1 MVGAPTN
8 SLDTKVG
15 RILDRHQK
23 LKAERQPWITTW
35 QLVAEYVRS
44 RKANFTYEFSPG
56 QFLTGKIFDSTASQA
71 NHKMAASLIGAL
83 YPNGSKSI
91 EIKPHSSLR
100 GKDREDV
107 KAYFEEITHIVVRTL
122 GNYKGGFSIALQEYM
137 NDQGAFGTSG
147 ISVLPGDDDDVPVK
161 FKAVDVKSACI
172 DENKD
177 GLVDTVYIE
186 MNMTVKQLVEEYGY
200 DAVSEQS
207 RKRWDD
213 RDFGAKV
220 KVLHAI
226 EPRMIS
232 EYGPGNKRMPIGS
245 YHVELDARIIIK
257 ESGFTS
263 MPVFMTRFWKESGE
277 KYGRSPAME
286 CMSDILEAN
295 AVREAAILA
304 IEKSLDPPLA
314 LYDDGALG
322 GGVVDTSA
330 GALSVFKISGAMT
343 QSNRRIIEQLVTTG
357 ELNSTYKHL
366 IELHDIITDN
376 FFIDRLTDLNNDTR
390 MTLGE
395 ANIRNELRGQS
406 LGSIYERQIVELF
419 SPVIERVVSIL
430 LDKGLLGV
438 VPGSWQ
444 HMQAL
449 EFGEDPLV
457 IPDVV
462 VDALMRNREVY
473 EINYISP
480 AMRIMR
486 QEELTGITR
495 TVEFA
500 ANIAAVRPDIMDN
513 LDLDKI
519 MRRVQELTGAPADT
533 LQSMQK
539 VIDIR
544 EARAKREEQM
554 AQMQMQVEAAKAA
567 QHVGV
572 AAQAGA
578 NAQRL
583 AG

>member
-1 MVGAPTN
+1 MSVVLG
-8 SLDTKVG
+8 SDLDTKVG

-23 LKAERQPWITTW
+23 LKTERQPWITTW

-44 RKANFTYEFSPG
+44 RKSNFTYEFSPG

-91 EIKPHSSLR
+91 EIKPHATLK

-107 KAYFEEITHIVVRTL
+107 KDYFESVSQVVIRTL

-137 NDQGAFGTSG
+137 SDQGAFGTSG
-147 ISVLPGDDDDVPVK
+147 ISVLAGDTDDVPVK
-161 FKAVDVKSACI
+161 FKAVDVKQACI
-172 DENKD
+172 DEDKN
-177 GLVDTVYIE
+177 GFVDTVYME
-186 MNMTVKQLVEEYGY
+186 LQLTLKQLVEEYGL
-200 DAVSEQS
+200 DNVSPAS
-207 RKRWDD
+207 REKWAQKDYN
-213 RDFGAKV
+213 AKI

-232 EYGPGNKRMPIGS
+232 EYGPGNRRMPYSSCHIEIEDR
-245 YHVELDARIIIK
+245 HILN
-257 ESGFTS
+257 ESGFES

-304 IEKSLDPPLA
+304 IEKALDPPLA
-314 LYDDGALG
+314 LFDDGALG

-330 GALSVFKISGAMT
+330 GALSVFKISGAMS

-419 SPVIERVVSIL
+419 NPVIERVFSIL
-430 LDKGLLGV
+430 LNKSLLGV
-438 VPGSWQ
+438 IPGSRE
-444 HMQAL
+444 HLEAL
-449 EFGEDPLV
+449 EYGEDPLV
-457 IPDVV
+457 IPDVI
-462 VDALMRNREVY
+462 VDAMMRGREVY

-500 ANIAAVRPDIMDN
+500 ASVAAIRPDIMEN

-519 MRRVQELTGAPADT
+519 IRRVQELTGAPADT
-533 LQSMQK
+533 LVSMQK
-539 VIDIR
+539 VVDIR
-544 EARAKREEQM
+544 DARAKKEQ
-554 AQMQMQVEAAKAA
+554 QMMEMQAQVEGAKAA
-567 QHVGV
+567 QHAGV
-572 AAQAGA
+572 AAQAVA
-578 NAQRL
+578 NAERL
-583 AG
+583 AS